1 MKRVFLVISCSLL
14 GAVMVSA
21 QHASFQDRLLD
32 QFAGTWIL
40 RGTIAGKQT
49 THDVAAQWILGHEYM
64 QFHEV
69 SRERDSTG
77 APAYEALVTIGWDE
91 LSKQYACL
99 WLDNTSGQGLTG
111 IIAYAKREPDR
122 MAFLFKSRDG
132 SIFHTTFMRD
142 QKADTW
148 QWLMD
153 GEEKDKL
160 VPFAR
165 VTLERK

>member
-14 GAVMVSA
+14 GAVALFA

-40 RGTIAGKQT
+40 RGTIAGKET
-49 THDVAAQWILGHEYM
+49 IHDVAAQWILGHEYM

-69 SRERDSTG
+69 SRESDSTG

-91 LSKQYACL
+91 SSKQYACL

-122 MAFLFKSRDG
+122 MAFLFKSKDG

-142 QKADTW
+142 QKADIW